1 LKRKT
6 ITVFGSSIPK
16 EGEEEF
22 TIAYNLGSLLAKNNF
37 DVCTGG
43 FQGIM
48 NAVSKG
54 AAENG
59 TEAIGVT
66 VNLWRAKPSKYLTK
80 NVECSTLFERI
91 SKLVELG
98 DAYVVLRG
106 GTGTLL
112 ELSVVWEY
120 MNKNMLEVK
129 PIICHSKMWE
139 PLVKIIDD
147 QLEGENRATNLVKC
161 FDNMEEIARYLK
173 EKLKSV

>member
-1 LKRKT
+1 M
-6 ITVFGSSIPK
+6 PK
-16 EGEEEF
+16 EGDEEF
-22 TIAYNLGSLLAKNNF
+22 STAYNLGSLLAKNNF

-54 AAENG
+54 AVENG
-59 TEAIGVT
+59 THAIGVT
-66 VNLWRAKPSKYLTK
+66 VNLWGAKPSKYLTK
-80 NVECSTLFERI
+80 NVECNTLFERI

-98 DAYVVLRG
+98 DAYVVLQG

-129 PIICHSKMWE
+129 PIVCYSKMWKKV
-139 PLVKIIDD
+139 VKIIDD
-147 QLEGENRATNLVKC
+147 QLERENRATNLVKC
-161 FDNMEEIARYLK
+161 FDDVEEIAMYLK

>member
-1 LKRKT
+1 M
-6 ITVFGSSIPK
+6 PN
-16 EGEEEF
+16 EGDEEF
-22 TIAYNLGSLLAKNNF
+22 SIAYNLGSLLAKNNF

-59 TEAIGVT
+59 AEAIGVT

-80 NVECSTLFERI
+80 NVECNTLFERI
-91 SKLVELG
+91 FKLVELG

-120 MNKNMLEVK
+120 MNKNMLEVR
-129 PIICHSKMWE
+129 PIVCHSYMWE
-139 PLVKIIDD
+139 SLLKIIDD
-147 QLEGENRATNLVKC
+147 QLERENRATNLVKC
-161 FDNMEEIARYLK
+161 FDNVEEIARYLK
-173 EKLKSV
+173 DTLQSV

>member
-1 LKRKT
+1 M
-6 ITVFGSSIPK
+6 PN
-16 EGEEEF
+16 EGDEEF
-22 TIAYNLGSLLAKNNF
+22 SIAYNLGSLLAKNNF

-59 TEAIGVT
+59 AEAIGVT

-80 NVECSTLFERI
+80 NVECNTLFERI
-91 SKLVELG
+91 FKLVELG

-120 MNKNMLEVK
+120 MNKNMLEVR
-129 PIICHSKMWE
+129 PIVCHSYMWE
-139 PLVKIIDD
+139 SLVKIIDD
-147 QLEGENRATNLVKC
+147 QLERENRATNLVKC
-161 FDNMEEIARYLK
+161 FDNVEEIARYLK
-173 EKLKSV
+173 DTLQSV